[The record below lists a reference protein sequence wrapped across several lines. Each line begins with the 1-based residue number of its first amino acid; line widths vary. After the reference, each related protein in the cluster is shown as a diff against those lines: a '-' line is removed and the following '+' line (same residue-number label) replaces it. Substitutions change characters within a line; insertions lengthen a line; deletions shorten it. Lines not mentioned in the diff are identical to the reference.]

1 MPNASS
7 YHIYYATVANFTPQ
21 NYASAPG
28 GTWLQNVSS
37 PRVISGLTNGQTYY
51 FVVTSV
57 AGGVESAPSLNVKAA
72 PAAPVASMAPTPNEV
87 LAMELINRARLNP
100 EAEAQIHGIGLN
112 DGGTSISPAPK
123 PPLAP
128 NEFLVKAAR
137 NHSQWMMNNNVFSHT
152 GDQGSSPTDRI
163 LAAGYALTG
172 SWTTGENIAWQGVG
186 GGSINLK
193 TMVEQ
198 HHSLLFKS
206 PGHRANMLNASFRQ
220 QGVGQVEGDFRHD
233 NGQTYLSSMLTQ
245 NFARSGNAFYLT
257 GVVYQDANGNDF
269 YDPGEALSG
278 VSLQVNGQ
286 NYPPF
291 ASGAYAIPLANGS
304 YEVTVTGA
312 GSVDPVTVQIS
323 NSNVKLDVIR
333 RNGITEILTLPSR
346 R

>member
-1 MPNASS
+1 
-7 YHIYYATVANFTPQ
+7 
-21 NYASAPG
+21 
-28 GTWLQNVSS
+28 
-37 PRVISGLTNGQTYY
+37 
-51 FVVTSV
+51 
-57 AGGVESAPSLNVKAA
+57 
-72 PAAPVASMAPTPNEV
+72 
-87 LAMELINRARLNP
+87 
-100 EAEAQIHGIGLN
+100 
-112 DGGTSISPAPK
+112 
-123 PPLAP
+123 
-128 NEFLVKAAR
+128 
-137 NHSQWMMNNNVFSHT
+137 MNNNVFSHT

-333 RNGITEILTLPSR
+333 RNGITEILTWP
-346 R
+346 